1 MTTDYVHVE
10 LFSSLPY
17 SGNAAIA
24 SLSFRMRVV
33 WPQCRCCGLK
43 LQAFGARWRSCSA
56 DSRLQNLYVP
66 ATPYVRGARRR
77 PKQLV
82 VKSTT
87 DPFAAVYPLSA
98 VVARSRE
105 MKIGVSG
112 LSSCSRARTAGVPGC
127 RPRAAR
133 SPRREVLWP
142 QYRGWV
148 WQALHAKDGS
158 SRAGH
163 TNCSGRASCAAVEP
177 LTDAARWPRM
187 VFSG

>member
-1 MTTDYVHVE
+1 MRRRARHSCSPTMGYIWSDGRPSSEIRRAVNWQLGTPDSIGCWRLYCSASISDEVHEWTCV
-10 LFSSLPY
+10 
-17 SGNAAIA
+17 
-24 SLSFRMRVV
+24 
-33 WPQCRCCGLK
+33 CGLK

-112 LSSCSRARTAGVPGC
+112 LSSCSRARTA
-127 RPRAAR
+127 
-133 SPRREVLWP
+133 
-142 QYRGWV
+142 
-148 WQALHAKDGS
+148 
-158 SRAGH
+158 
-163 TNCSGRASCAAVEP
+163 
-177 LTDAARWPRM
+177 
-187 VFSG
+187 